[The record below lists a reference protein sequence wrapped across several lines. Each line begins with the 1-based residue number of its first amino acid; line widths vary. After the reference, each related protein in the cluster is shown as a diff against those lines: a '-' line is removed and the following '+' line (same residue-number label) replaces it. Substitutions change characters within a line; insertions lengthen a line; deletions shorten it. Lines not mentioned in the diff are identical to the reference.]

1 MSVIGWNCQGL
12 GLPRKIQFLKDVI
25 RQEKPEFIFLSETIS
40 SRQRME
46 WVCNNIGYE
55 GLITVE
61 PIGRS
66 GGLALMW
73 KEASQAELLS
83 FSVNHIDV
91 VTKVNGMA
99 DWRLTWVYGE
109 PNRSKRKKTW
119 DLLKNLARDS
129 NLPWALIGDFNN
141 ISSQNEKKGGDN
153 YPTWLVDGFNRTL
166 SETGLQDMEI
176 VGHQYTWEKGRGT
189 NAWMEVRLD
198 RALTNEDWLKLFP
211 LAKLYNT
218 EGAPSDHSLIVLV
231 PKRVDVVAAKRRF
244 KFENACCV
252 NHCVVSWFRIRGRT
266 NMNRM

>member
-25 RQEKPEFIFLSETIS
+25 RQEKPDFIFLSETIS
-40 SRQRME
+40 SRKRME

-73 KEASQAELLS
+73 KEASQAGLLS

-91 VTKVNGMA
+91 VTK
-99 DWRLTWVYGE
+99 
-109 PNRSKRKKTW
+109 
-119 DLLKNLARDS
+119 
-129 NLPWALIGDFNN
+129 
-141 ISSQNEKKGGDN
+141 KKGGDN

-166 SETGLQDMEI
+166 SETGLLDMEI

-198 RALTNEDWLKLFP
+198 RVLTNEEWLKLFP

-218 EGAPSDHSLIVLV
+218 EGAPLDHSLIVLV
-231 PKRVDVVAAKRRF
+231 PKRVAADATKRS
-244 KFENACCV
+244 V
-252 NHCVVSWFRIRGRT
+252 
-266 NMNRM
+266 

>member
-1 MSVIGWNCQGL
+1 
-12 GLPRKIQFLKDVI
+12 
-25 RQEKPEFIFLSETIS
+25 
-40 SRQRME
+40 ME

-73 KEASQAELLS
+73 KEASQAGLLS

-99 DWRLTWVYGE
+99 AWRLTG
-109 PNRSKRKKTW
+109 
-119 DLLKNLARDS
+119 
-129 NLPWALIGDFNN
+129 
-141 ISSQNEKKGGDN
+141 
-153 YPTWLVDGFNRTL
+153 
-166 SETGLQDMEI
+166 I

-198 RALTNEDWLKLFP
+198 RVLTNEEWLKLFP
-211 LAKLYNT
+211 LAKLHNT

-231 PKRVDVVAAKRRF
+231 PKRVAADATKRS
-244 KFENACCV
+244 V
-252 NHCVVSWFRIRGRT
+252 
-266 NMNRM
+266 